1 MQISPVFV
9 LSYFYRRL
17 EQDVFSRV
25 GRGVSGVSSDTGTR
39 SKQRCDHFGPSTE
52 EEMEAD
58 LKRIDAMEE
67 DQEVT
72 SRFRS
77 GFTMGELQ
85 SSAIPNSVIPSNVRF
100 LSYENMKKS
109 VTCSPATMQHP
120 WVKGA
125 FAVTGKLRKEIM
137 DLKHQVN
144 KLEEEN
150 RILRGIIT
158 KNITSPSPKREK
170 YSHGYGH
177 SPWQLPSLGECP
189 GIVSPSHFYLYRFS

>member
-1 MQISPVFV
+1 MSSQESVGE
-9 LSYFYRRL
+9 RR
-17 EQDVFSRV
+17 
-25 GRGVSGVSSDTGTR
+25 VSHPASEPRTNINA
-39 SKQRCDHFGPSTE
+39 DHFGPATE

-58 LKRIDAMEE
+58 LMRIDAME

-72 SRFRS
+72 SRFRA

-109 VTCSPATMQHP
+109 VTCSPAAMQHP

-125 FAVTGKLRKEIM
+125 LAVTGKLRKEIM
-137 DLKHQVN
+137 DLKQQLN

-150 RILRGIIT
+150 RILRGIIA
-158 KNITSPSPKREK
+158 KNITSPSPKKET
-170 YSHGYGH
+170 
-177 SPWQLPSLGECP
+177 
-189 GIVSPSHFYLYRFS
+189 

>member
-1 MQISPVFV
+1 MSHPAP
-9 LSYFYRRL
+9 R
-17 EQDVFSRV
+17 SRTN
-25 GRGVSGVSSDTGTR
+25 SDA
-39 SKQRCDHFGPSTE
+39 DHFGPATE

-72 SRFRS
+72 SRLQA

-109 VTCSPATMQHP
+109 VTGSPAAMQHP
-120 WVKGA
+120 WVQGA
-125 FAVTGKLRKEIM
+125 LAVTGKLRKEIM
-137 DLKHQVN
+137 DLKQQVN

-150 RILRGIIT
+150 RILRGIIA
-158 KNITSPSPKREK
+158 KNITSPSPKRET
-170 YSHGYGH
+170 
-177 SPWQLPSLGECP
+177 
-189 GIVSPSHFYLYRFS
+189 

>member
-1 MQISPVFV
+1 MSHPA
-9 LSYFYRRL
+9 
-17 EQDVFSRV
+17 SRP
-25 GRGVSGVSSDTGTR
+25 RTNSDA
-39 SKQRCDHFGPSTE
+39 DHFGPATE

-72 SRFRS
+72 SRFRA

-109 VTCSPATMQHP
+109 VTCSPAAMKHP
-120 WVKGA
+120 WVQGA
-125 FAVTGKLRKEIM
+125 LAVTGKLRKEIM
-137 DLKHQVN
+137 DLKQQVN

-150 RILRGIIT
+150 RILRGIIA
-158 KNITSPSPKREK
+158 KNISPTTKKE
-170 YSHGYGH
+170 
-177 SPWQLPSLGECP
+177 
-189 GIVSPSHFYLYRFS
+189 I